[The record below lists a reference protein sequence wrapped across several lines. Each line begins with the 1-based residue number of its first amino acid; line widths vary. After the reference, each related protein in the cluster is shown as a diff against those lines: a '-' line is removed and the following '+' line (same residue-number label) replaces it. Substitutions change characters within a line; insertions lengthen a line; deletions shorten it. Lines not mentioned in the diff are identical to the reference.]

1 MSPFNDFAAVILT
14 GGSGSRMGGMDK
26 QLIEIEGETIISR
39 ILNVITPLFNE
50 IIISGKKVDGL
61 PDMNIT
67 FVSDRYP
74 GRGPLAG
81 IESALGASNAQY
93 LFVFAGDMPWLS
105 SELISKQIAF
115 MIADPCDILV
125 PRLGNDIEPLH
136 AIINK
141 RVSSMLTEYLEKEEG
156 NAVRCFYSMTD
167 LKFFDIALP
176 LTYTDPFTNI
186 NHPEDLE
193 NSK

>member
-1 MSPFNDFAAVILT
+1 MPPFSDFAAVILT
-14 GGSGSRMGGMDK
+14 GGSGSRMGGIDK
-26 QLIEIEGETIISR
+26 QLIEIEGQTIISR
-39 ILNVITPLFNE
+39 TLNVIRPLFTE
-50 IIISGKKVDGL
+50 IIISGKEVDGL
-61 PDMNIT
+61 SDKNIT
-67 FVSDRYP
+67 FVSDRFP

-81 IESALGASNAQY
+81 IESALSASKAPY

-105 SELISKQIAF
+105 SELICNQIAY

-136 AIINK
+136 AIISK
-141 RVSSMLTEYLEKEEG
+141 RVSSLLTEYLEKEEG
-156 NAVRCFYSMTD
+156 NAVRRFYYRTS
-167 LKFFDIALP
+167 LKFFDVALP
-176 LTYTDPFTNI
+176 LPGTDPFTNI

>member
-1 MSPFNDFAAVILT
+1 MPPFKDFAAVILT
-14 GGSGSRMGGMDK
+14 GGSGNRMGGIDK
-26 QLIEIEGETIISR
+26 QLIEIEGQTIISR
-39 ILNVITPLFNE
+39 TLNVIRPLFTE
-50 IIISGKKVDGL
+50 IIISGKEVDGL
-61 PDMNIT
+61 PDKNIT
-67 FVSDRYP
+67 FVSDRFP

-81 IESALGASNAQY
+81 IESALSASKAPY

-105 SELISKQIAF
+105 SELISNQIAF

-141 RVSSMLTEYLEKEEG
+141 RVSSLLTEYLEKEEG
-156 NAVRCFYSMTD
+156 NAVRRFYYRTS
-167 LKFFDIALP
+167 LKFFDVALP
-176 LTYTDPFTNI
+176 LPCTDPFTNI